1 MNLLFTMNEQKWLSY
16 RMQLFAHVVRFSSIT
31 KAAEHLELTKSGLS
45 QHITDLESFLD
56 TQLLKRTTRK
66 LQLTEAGEQFFKHC
80 CNIENTISRAIEELQ
95 QSKHQVS
102 GKLTITA
109 PQALAES
116 TVIPVI
122 AQLKQENPSLKINL
136 LLEDQQI
143 DLLHHQIDLAIR
155 VGAMKDSS
163 LKSRRIGSFKEYYY
177 SNPKLIKSE
186 CSTKKEINSYPQ
198 IHLPWQNAIQSD
210 QAIQVNNLSG
220 ATQLAIQGAGIAL
233 LPEIYAKHYCDTNQ
247 LKKIFR
253 KSPSDSV
260 PIYSVHSY
268 HQKIPTKVE
277 RTIGL
282 IQERLKAITS

>member
-1 MNLLFTMNEQKWLSY
+1 MNSLFTMNEQKWLSY
-16 RMQLFAHVVRFSSIT
+16 RMQLFAHVVRYSSIT

-56 TQLLKRTTRK
+56 TQLLQRTTRR
-66 LQLTEAGEQFFKHC
+66 LQLTEAGELFYQHC
-80 CNIENTISRAIEELQ
+80 CNIENTISRAVEELQ
-95 QSKHQVS
+95 QSKHQLS

-122 AQLKQENPSLKINL
+122 AQLKQENPDLKINL

-177 SNPKLIKSE
+177 SSPTLIKSE

-198 IHLPWQNAIQSD
+198 IHLPWQNAMQGD
-210 QAIQVNNLSG
+210 RAIQVNNLSG
-220 ATQLAIQGAGIAL
+220 ATQLAIQGAGVTL
-233 LPEIYAKHYCDTNQ
+233 LPEIYAKHYCDTKQ
-247 LKKIFR
+247 LNKVFR

-268 HQKIPTKVE
+268 HQTIPKKVE
-277 RTIGL
+277 RTISL